1 MSISSI
7 IVARSVLLREGIGA
21 LLQGTRYKVVAC
33 ASGPAELSAA
43 CCPKGQPALIIVG
56 IDLQNASLDQAAAS
70 IRLLRSMMPD
80 AKMVLVAESDK
91 AIDLQRVPV
100 LSFHACIF
108 SLCSRDTLIKALELT
123 FMDQHVCVFAQ
134 SVATTAK
141 EHIDFLEPPQV
152 SPPTASHEFTNSH
165 LSPRESQVLTN
176 LAEGKSNK
184 LIARVCHISEATV
197 KVHLKAIL
205 RKTKAHN
212 RTQAAIWAIR
222 HGFRDSANN
231 GIAIETNGC
240 AVSQSP
246 PLASVSQTVT
256 IQNAGSPQSQTH
268 LTPPARCASATHT
281 ARTR

>member
-1 MSISSI
+1 
-7 IVARSVLLREGIGA
+7 
-21 LLQGTRYKVVAC
+21 
-33 ASGPAELSAA
+33 
-43 CCPKGQPALIIVG
+43 
-56 IDLQNASLDQAAAS
+56 
-70 IRLLRSMMPD
+70 
-80 AKMVLVAESDK
+80 MVLVAESDK

-134 SVATTAK
+134 AAAPAAK
-141 EHIDFLEPPQV
+141 EHIDLIEPPRA

-165 LSPRESQVLTN
+165 LSPRESEVLTN

-205 RKTKAHN
+205 RKTRVHN

-231 GIAIETNGC
+231 GVAIESNGG
-240 AVSQSP
+240 ALAQSST
-246 PLASVSQTVT
+246 LASVSQTVT
-256 IQNAGSPQSQTH
+256 IQNAASPQSQTH
-268 LTPPARCASATHT
+268 LTPLAQSASATHA